1 MLTVLLMLIFG
12 FKVGVKIALFVW
24 AALLGYLFFNG
35 ALYLTFLTFLGIVS
49 GILIFKFP
57 LISHL
62 YVNVGPGEIMV
73 IFVALFFITLCIA
86 RVETSQDPFKVPLL
100 VIFTA
105 SIISLT
111 SSMNITV
118 SLFMLAVMILGYA
131 LYRWMIRAKDT
142 CVEKIFDMAFFIAS
156 LFVLLCVMHY
166 FFSPYKVEVMEK
178 YKSVFAGRYTFI
190 LAGPNSMA
198 GVIATLFPI
207 ILLFVRVKPYPYR
220 ILWGTIGFLAVFV
233 LYVTASRNG
242 YVASAL
248 TIIAAVYFITTGKYR
263 VVGVLGV
270 LAVMLFLSIVIFP
283 GIISRVTTIFRYEL
297 DISALSRFILW
308 QQALMSFKES
318 IITGVGVGSFFYL
331 PMSLNMSIAH
341 NQLLNMLAET
351 GIMGGLGYIVLIF
364 LIFRTLIRTYVK
376 GRKRNSVRS
385 IYTGSLI
392 ASWIGFV
399 FHNIFDGIW
408 AAPHHTKE
416 AMFFWLLL
424 AVTVICTRKCD
435 DTSVTIAERE
445 RQA

>member
-1 MLTVLLMLIFG
+1 
-12 FKVGVKIALFVW
+12 
-24 AALLGYLFFNG
+24 
-35 ALYLTFLTFLGIVS
+35 
-49 GILIFKFP
+49 
-57 LISHL
+57 
-62 YVNVGPGEIMV
+62 MV

-86 RVETSQDPFKVPLL
+86 RVEIGQDPFKLPLL

-118 SLFMLAVMILGYA
+118 SLFMLAMMVIGYA

-142 CVEKIFDMAFFIAS
+142 SVETVFDMAFFIAS
-156 LFVLLCVMHY
+156 LFVLLCVLHY

-207 ILLFVRVKPYPYR
+207 ILLFIKVKPYPYR
-220 ILWGTIGFLAVFV
+220 ILWTIIGFLAVFV
-233 LYVTASRNG
+233 LYITASRNG

-263 VVGVLGV
+263 VVGVSGV

-283 GIISRVTTIFRYEL
+283 GIISRVTTIFSYEL

-308 QQALMSFKES
+308 QQALTSFKDN

-351 GIMGGLGYIVLIF
+351 GLIGGLGYIILIY
-364 LIFRTLIRTYVK
+364 LIFRTLIRTYIK
-376 GRKRNSVRS
+376 ERKRGSVRAT
-385 IYTGSLI
+385 YTGSLI

-424 AVTVICTRKCD
+424 ALTAICIRKNDDKTVAMAKNAR
-435 DTSVTIAERE
+435 
-445 RQA
+445 